1 MRGVPDMSWV
11 VTEADATKL
20 LDTLGYSGE
29 KQDYRV
35 RLYVE
40 RALEQKGL
48 GPAAKVQ
55 RWLDQQK
62 LRRAKPK

>member
-11 VTEADATKL
+11 VTEADAAKL
-20 LDTLGYSGE
+20 LDALGYSGE
-29 KQDYRV
+29 KQDYWV

-40 RALEQKGL
+40 RALERKGL

-62 LRRAKPK
+62 RRRAKLK